1 MSKDG
6 SQPRE
11 HHGSLPSQFKVQEFK
26 KFKVQ
31 SPLLAQGLFLCLSQ
45 KIMSRRKRRERRNSF
60 ACRRKFRSHRN
71 HRNHRNGGLRPWAAS
86 QLKVTQIARIAQIM
100 LALRQAAEGIK
111 LRWIKGQ
118 VSYQFP
124 ANCHIKIRP
133 TATFILRKMAEIGNK
148 FVPLQRKLV

>member
-1 MSKDG
+1 MPSRSSSLTSSTKRRGRIWIRRCRFASLTVQG
-6 SQPRE
+6 SRSSRVQ
-11 HHGSLPSQFKVQEFK
+11 GSRSS
-26 KFKVQ
+26 KFKARC
-31 SPLLAQGLFLCLSQ
+31 SRRGFFYGLTENYVSQ
-45 KIMSRRKRRERRNSF
+45 KAQKTQ
-60 ACRRKFRSHRN
+60 KLFR
-71 HRNHRNGGLRPWAAS
+71 LTAKI
-86 QLKVTQIARIAQIM
+86 KVTQIARIAQIM

-118 VSYQFP
+118 VSYQFL